1 MDESDMSN
9 GNLPSLRIGDLE
21 INPPIIQGG
30 MGVRVSRAGLAA
42 AVANEGCAGV
52 IATVGLGRFEDH
64 PGSKYMHVNG
74 QGLRDEIRK
83 ARTMTDGVLGVNVM
97 VALTD
102 YDNLAGVAADEGVD
116 LIISGAGLPLD
127 LPKFVEGKATKLVPI
142 VSSAR
147 ALAVI
152 CRKWQRTYDR
162 LPDAVVVEG
171 VKAGGHLGFSFEEAN
186 EGTAPDLD
194 DILKD
199 VIETA
204 NSYTPAIPVIA
215 AGGIFDGSDIA
226 RVLRLGAAG
235 VQMATRFVCTD
246 ECDADQ
252 RFKQAYL
259 DAKKEDITI
268 IRSPVG
274 LPGRVLNSPFVE
286 RVKRGETIPFKCS
299 YKCLKTCDPKTV
311 PYCIAKVL
319 VNAADGNLDRSFA
332 FSGENSYR
340 IDKIVPVKEL
350 VAELAAETILHLGDK
365 AR

>member
-1 MDESDMSN
+1 MSKPA
-9 GNLPSLRIGDLE
+9 LPTLRIGDLE
-21 INPPIIQGG
+21 INPPIVQGG

-64 PGSKYMHVNG
+64 PGSEYVRING
-74 QGLRDEIRK
+74 EGLRDEIRR
-83 ARTMTDGVLGVNVM
+83 ARTLTNGVLGVNLM

-102 YDNLAGVAADEGVD
+102 YANLAAVAAAEAVD

-127 LPKFVEGKATKLVPI
+127 LPGFVAGKPIKLVPI

-147 ALAVI
+147 ALNII
-152 CRKWQRTYDR
+152 CKKWQRAYGR

-171 VKAGGHLGFSFEEAN
+171 VLAGGHLGFSFEEAS

-194 DILKD
+194 TILTE
-199 VIETA
+199 VIAVARRFE
-204 NSYTPAIPVIA
+204 PPIPVVA
-215 AGGIFDGSDIA
+215 AGGIFDGADIA

-246 ECDADQ
+246 ECDVHP

-259 DAKKEDITI
+259 DARKEDITI

-274 LPGRVLNSPFVE
+274 LPGRVLNNAFVE
-286 RVKRGETIPFKCS
+286 RVKRGETVPFRCA
-299 YKCLKTCDPKTV
+299 YKCLKTCSPRTV

-319 VNAADGNLDRSFA
+319 VNAAEGRLDEAFV
-332 FSGENSYR
+332 FSGANSYR
-340 IDKIVPVKEL
+340 IDRIVPVREL
-350 VAELAAETILHLGDK
+350 IAELAADAARHLQEDDP
-365 AR
+365 

>member
-1 MDESDMSN
+1 MPHRT
-9 GNLPSLRIGDLE
+9 LPPLRIGDLVA
-21 INPPIIQGG
+21 NPPIIQGG
-30 MGVRVSRAGLAA
+30 MGVRVSRANLAA
-42 AVANEGCAGV
+42 AVANQGCVGV

-64 PGSKYMHVNG
+64 PGSQYVRVNG
-74 QGLRDEIRK
+74 EGLKNEIRK
-83 ARTMTDGVLGVNVM
+83 ARSMTDGILGVNVM

-102 YDNLAGVAADEGVD
+102 YDNLARVAAEEGVD

-127 LPKFVEGKATKLVPI
+127 LPKFVEGKPTKLVPI

-147 ALAVI
+147 ALTVI

-171 VKAGGHLGFSFEEAN
+171 VKAGGHLGFKYDEAVD
-186 EGTAPDLD
+186 GTAPPLD
-194 DILKD
+194 DLLTE
-199 VIETA
+199 VIATA
-204 NSYTPAIPVIA
+204 SAFDPPIPVIA
-215 AGGIFDGSDIA
+215 AGGIFSGEDIA
-226 RVLRLGAAG
+226 RVLRLGASG

-246 ECDADQ
+246 ECDVDP

-268 IRSPVG
+268 IKSPVG
-274 LPGRVLNSPFVE
+274 MPGRVLNSEFVE
-286 RVKRGETIPFKCS
+286 RVKRGETVPFKCS
-299 YKCLKTCDPKTV
+299 YKCLKTCEPKTV

-319 VNAADGNLDRSFA
+319 VNAAEGKLDQAFA

-350 VAELAAETILHLGDK
+350 IDELAEEAAHHLSGGSV
-365 AR
+365 